1 MNRMQIILIVAIL
14 TTVSSIHAQ
23 DAKIMV
29 GASTGKIVG
38 PYLTGYNVVYNHENM
53 NTWKDGKKVA
63 ALKEAGISSLR
74 YPGGHVVSFWDW
86 EFPYHSAYQNFWEP
100 RYVKSLTPEKK
111 AELKKAN
118 NQRMGLDDFLKIC
131 AEASAEPVVGIN
143 MFQGYKYNRLKD
155 SIAKAV
161 RLVEYCKKQ
170 NPKVTYYYL
179 DNESGHQPTKGQ
191 HIPIP
196 EYIDLLA
203 AYSKAI
209 KKAQPDAK
217 LIVNLINWGKNGDLI
232 KKAGKHI
239 DLIDFH
245 WYYNTQGWNR
255 FRAVDWR
262 KNTDHRKFHSVI
274 PKLSQWKE
282 QSGHNHIR
290 ASFMEWNIGAA
301 TGEANGETNT
311 DPGTFHLQGL
321 VLADMLMQYAEN
333 DVFMAAVWPLMWK
346 VKDYSRNR
354 GFRNFFDQETG
365 KVHAARHIMR
375 FFSKAQRGMVLQSTD
390 PHKGDLFSTAVLS
403 EDKKRMFLYVLNKGE
418 NDKRVTVQLPNA
430 IARASAESFEEVGN
444 SGEAAAKTL
453 MPTLK
458 DQTVSFTMTDMSVV
472 FLELEIAR

>member
-1 MNRMQIILIVAIL
+1 MIL
-14 TTVSSIHAQ
+14 TTVSSVHAQ
-23 DAKIMV
+23 DAKITV
-29 GASTGKIVG
+29 GSSTGRTVG
-38 PYLTGYNVVYNHENM
+38 PYLTGYNVVYNHEDM
-53 NTWKDGKKVA
+53 NTWKDGKKAA
-63 ALKEAGISSLR
+63 ALKESGISCLR

-86 EFPYHSAYQNFWEP
+86 ELPYHSAYQNFWEP
-100 RYVKSLTPEKK
+100 SYVKSLTPEKK

-118 NQRMGLDDFLKIC
+118 GQRMGLDDFFMIC
-131 AEASAEPVVGIN
+131 AEARVTPVIGIN
-143 MFQGYKYNRLKD
+143 MFQGYKYDRLED

-179 DNESGHQPTKGQ
+179 DNESGHQPSKGR

-203 AYSKAI
+203 AYSKAM

-232 KKAGKHI
+232 KKAGEHI

-245 WYYNTQGWNR
+245 WYYNTQGWSK
-255 FRAVDWR
+255 FRTVDWR

-290 ASFMEWNIGAA
+290 AGFMEWNLGAA
-301 TGEANGETNT
+301 NGEANT
-311 DPGTFHLQGL
+311 DLGTFHLQGL

-333 DVFMAAVWPLMWK
+333 DVFMAAVWPLTWK
-346 VKDYSRNR
+346 TKNNSRKG

-365 KVHAARHIMR
+365 TASPARHIMR
-375 FFSKAQRGMVLQSTD
+375 FFSKAQRGTVLQSTD
-390 PHKGDLFSTAVLS
+390 PRNRNLHSTAVLS
-403 EDKKRMFLYVLNKGE
+403 KDKKRILLYVLNKGTMG
-418 NDKRVTVQLPNA
+418 KRVVVHLPYA
-430 IARASAESFEEVGN
+430 IARVSAETFEEVGD
-444 SGEAAAKTL
+444 SGEAAAKAL
-453 MPTLK
+453 KSTLK
-458 DQTVSFTMTDMSVV
+458 DQTISFTMTDMSVV
-472 FLELEIAR
+472 FFELEIAR

>member
-1 MNRMQIILIVAIL
+1 MIL

-23 DAKIMV
+23 DAKITV
-29 GASTGKIVG
+29 GASTGKTVG

-74 YPGGHVVSFWDW
+74 YPSGHVVSFWDW
-86 EFPYHSAYQNFWEP
+86 EFPYHNAYQNFWEP
-100 RYVKSLTPEKK
+100 SYVKSLTPEKK

-118 NQRMGLDDFLKIC
+118 SQRMGLEDFLKIC
-131 AEASAEPVVGIN
+131 AESGAEPVVGIN

-179 DNESGHQPTKGQ
+179 DNESGHQPTKGN

-217 LIVNLINWGKNGDLI
+217 LIVNLIDWGKNGDLI
-232 KKAGKHI
+232 KKAGRHI

-245 WYYNTQGWNR
+245 WYYNTQGWSK
-255 FRAVDWR
+255 FRTVDWR
-262 KNTDHRKFHSVI
+262 KNTDHRKFHRVI

-290 ASFMEWNIGAA
+290 ASFMEWNLGAA
-301 TGEANGETNT
+301 NGEANT
-311 DPGTFHLQGL
+311 DLGTFHLQGL

-333 DVFMAAVWPLMWK
+333 DVFMASVWPLMWK
-346 VKDYSRNR
+346 TKNASRKG
-354 GFRNFFDQETG
+354 GFRSFFDQETG
-365 KVHAARHIMR
+365 EASAARHIMR
-375 FFSKAQRGMVLQSTD
+375 YFSKAQRGTVLQSTN
-390 PHKGDLFSTAVLS
+390 PRKSDLHSTAVLS
-403 EDKKRMFLYVLNKGE
+403 KDKKRILLYVLNKGA
-418 NDKRVTVQLPNA
+418 KGKGVTVQLPNS
-430 IARASAESFEEVGN
+430 IARVSAESFEEFGN
-444 SGEAAAKTL
+444 SGKVTAKAL
-453 MPTLK
+453 KATLK
-458 DQTVSFTMTDMSVV
+458 DQAVSFTMTDMSVV